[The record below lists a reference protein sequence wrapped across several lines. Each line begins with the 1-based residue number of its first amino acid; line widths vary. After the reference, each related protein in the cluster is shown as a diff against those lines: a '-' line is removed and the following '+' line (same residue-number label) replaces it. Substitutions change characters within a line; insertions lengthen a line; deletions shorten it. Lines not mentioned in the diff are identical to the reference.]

1 MKPSRT
7 LSLAV
12 AVAAACALSPTLAQQ
27 PAPGKAPVQIKDAE
41 ARLEAIKVTAVVTA
55 VDQKNRIVTLRG
67 PEGNEFSVLADAAVK
82 NFPQIKVGDNLVVE
96 YIQAVALDFQ
106 KGDGIRMMSSID
118 DSARAKAGARPGAAA
133 LSKVT
138 VVSNIWAVNQAKG
151 TVLVRGPFGHF
162 AEVKLKDPALLAGV
176 KVGDQMK
183 VTYTDAVAIGFTP
196 AK

>member
-12 AVAAACALSPTLAQQ
+12 AVAAALVLSPAPAQQ

-41 ARLEAIKVTAVVTA
+41 ARLEAVKVTAVVTA